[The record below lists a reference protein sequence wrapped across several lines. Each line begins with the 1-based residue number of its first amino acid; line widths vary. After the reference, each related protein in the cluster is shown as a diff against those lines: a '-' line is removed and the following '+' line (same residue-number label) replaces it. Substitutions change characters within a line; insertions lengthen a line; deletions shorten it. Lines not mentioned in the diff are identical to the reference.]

1 MKAVVVKEYGDKEK
15 LLIEQKEIP
24 KPVSGQIL
32 VKNLVFGINFMDLFQ
47 RKGIWKPPLPF
58 TPGAEAAGIVEAVPE
73 DYKEEE
79 FKVGTRVAYFAM
91 AAQSYAEYS
100 LIPITSLVAIPE
112 KISFED
118 ACAVSVQGLTAH
130 YLCHSSYAVKK
141 GDTVLIMAGSGGVGG
156 LLVQMCHM
164 IGATVIT
171 TVSSEEKMKIAKEF
185 GADHVINYTVSD
197 FKEEVRKIF
206 PNGVDAV
213 FDGVGKAVFDKA
225 LECLR
230 MRGNYVVFGYASGQ
244 VENFD
249 IMRLGSLGS
258 LNLTVCVLFHFIS
271 PPEVYKK
278 RMTDCLNW
286 VQEGKIKPKIT
297 VVPFEKVA
305 DAHDLVE
312 SRKSTGKVIVKF

>member
-32 VKNLVFGINFMDLFQ
+32 VKNLVSGINLMDIFL
-47 RKGIWKPPLPF
+47 RKGFMNPPLPF
-58 TPGAEAAGIVEAVPE
+58 TPGSEAAGIVEAVPE
-73 DYKEEE
+73 DYKEEK
-79 FKVGTRVAYFAM
+79 FKVGTKVVYASM
-91 AAQSYAEYS
+91 TSQTYAEYS
-100 LIPITSLVAIPE
+100 LVPIDFLVAIPE

-118 ACAVSVQGLTAH
+118 ACAIPVQGLTAH

-213 FDGVGKAVFDKA
+213 FDSVGKAVFDKA

-230 MRGNYVVFGYASGQ
+230 MRGYYVVFGYASGQ

-258 LNLTVCVLFHFIS
+258 LNLTVCMFTDFVNS
-271 PPEVYKK
+271 PQIYQQK
-278 RMTDCLNW
+278 MADCLNW
-286 VQEGKIKPKIT
+286 VQEGKIKPKVT
-297 VVPFEKVA
+297 TFPLEKVA
-305 DAHDLVE
+305 DAHEFME
-312 SRKSTGKVIVKF
+312 SRKSTGKILLKF